1 MNRGRIHSAKL
12 GKTQRI
18 LTAAWGLVLGILS
31 LAFFSWTF
39 CHSSTQVNSIINVSD
54 DSSSSPLYWD
64 WSDAASPP
72 PAKLLADRP
81 VYPYSVIPG
90 GAHSGR
96 ELLEAAQREPV
107 VAAHYAAFAVRNARE
122 IRLADDKRA
131 YVSYRLGN
139 QIYWTKKK
147 MTLHKGE
154 ILLTD
159 GEHLARTRCG
169 NRVSETPT
177 EPTSPS
183 EPEEIVLNDPS
194 PPAIPVTTTGSPL
207 PWPIWPRSTP
217 LLTMLDT
224 PAGSVPGLPFF
235 PPIPCCGSPTGTSHA
250 PSPATLPQS
259 YPPPLVATPEPN
271 SLVLL
276 TVGGIGL
283 LILKPL
289 IAAIGIRRY
298 RPSEKN
304 EYDPW

>member
-12 GKTQRI
+12 GKTQRR
-18 LTAAWGLVLGILS
+18 LTAAGGLVLGILS
-31 LAFFSWTF
+31 LQFFFWTF
-39 CHSSTQVNSIINVSD
+39 YPSSTHVNSIANISD
-54 DSSSSPLYWD
+54 NSSSSPLYWE

-72 PAKLLADRP
+72 PAQLLADRP

-147 MTLHKGE
+147 VTLHKGE

-183 EPEEIVLNDPS
+183 EPKEIVLNDPL
-194 PPAIPVTTTGSPL
+194 PPRIPVTTTGSPL

-217 LLTMLDT
+217 LLTTPDT
-224 PAGSVPGLPFF
+224 PSGSVPGLPFF
-235 PPIPCCGSPTGTSHA
+235 PPIPCCGSPTGTSHS
-250 PSPATLPQS
+250 PSPAPLPQS

-276 TVGGIGL
+276 TVGSAVL
-283 LILKPL
+283 LLFWRNSTGR
-289 IAAIGIRRY
+289 A
-298 RPSEKN
+298 
-304 EYDPW
+304 